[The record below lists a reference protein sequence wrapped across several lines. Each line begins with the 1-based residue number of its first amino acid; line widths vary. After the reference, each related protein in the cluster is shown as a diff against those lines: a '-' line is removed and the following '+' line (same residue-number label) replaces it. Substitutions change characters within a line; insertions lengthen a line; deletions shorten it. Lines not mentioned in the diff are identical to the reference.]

1 MYFSKILAKL
11 NTSITGG
18 AIIIAVFSVA
28 SKMLALFRD
37 RLLASGFG
45 AGDILD
51 AYYAAFKLPDLIFNT
66 LVLGALS
73 AAFIPVFI
81 ALKNK
86 SAQSNGAMEQW
97 SNQINHWQMSS
108 AVMNIIFLAMLVLGV
123 VFFVLAKPLMG
134 LIAPGFIGEKL
145 ELAASMTRIM
155 LISILF
161 FGISNVLSGI
171 LQATKRFMMF
181 ALAPVM
187 YNAGI
192 IFGIVFLVGR
202 MGPVG
207 LAWGVVV
214 GAGLHLAVQLPSVI
228 RAGFKWQPVLFLKE
242 KAVKKIGKLMLP
254 RTLGLAVGQINQ
266 LVITIIGSTL
276 IAGSIAVFNLAFNL
290 ASVPVSVF
298 AISFAV
304 ASFPALSES
313 AAKKD
318 KEKFVLQL
326 SRTVR
331 KILYLIIP
339 VSVFMIAL
347 RAQTVRL
354 ILGSGAFDWR
364 ATVFTA
370 DTLGYFCISLFA
382 QGLVPVLARAF
393 YARHDTKTP
402 VIAGLFSVGVN
413 ILLSLVL
420 SRTMGV
426 MGLAL
431 SFSISSILN
440 VILLA
445 VILKYRV
452 GFLDERNIG
461 FAILKIITSTIGGVI
476 FLQITKYLV
485 AGMVDMQTFVG
496 VMAQFLAAGI
506 VGASIYILVSWILG
520 SEEIKKMGTI
530 FSRD

>member
-1 MYFSKILAKL
+1 MYLIKKLLNKL
-11 NTSITGG
+11 NSSITGG
-18 AIIIAVFSVA
+18 AIVIAVFSVL
-28 SKMLALFRD
+28 SKLLALVRD

-81 ALKNK
+81 KLKNGGK
-86 SAQSNGAMEQW
+86 G
-97 SNQINHWQMSS
+97 IDHWRMSS
-108 AVMNIIFLAMLVLGV
+108 AVMNIILLVMLVLGV
-123 VFFVLAKPLMG
+123 IFFILAKPLMG
-134 LIAPGFIGEKL
+134 LIAPGFTGEKL
-145 ELAASMTRIM
+145 ELAANMTRIM
-155 LISILF
+155 LVSILF

-171 LQATKRFMMF
+171 LQAMKRFTMY

-192 IFGIVFLVGR
+192 IFGIVFLVDR
-202 MGPVG
+202 MGPIG

-214 GAGLHLAVQLPSVI
+214 GAFLHLVVQLPSVVK
-228 RAGFKWQPVLFLKE
+228 AGFKWKPVLLLKDR
-242 KAVKKIGKLMLP
+242 AVRKIGKLMLP
-254 RTLGLAVGQINQ
+254 RTFGLAVGQINQ

-313 AAKKD
+313 VAEKN

-326 SRTVR
+326 SKTIRR
-331 KILYLIIP
+331 ILYLIIP

-354 ILGSGAFDWR
+354 ILGSGAFDWQD
-364 ATVFTA
+364 TIFTA

-402 VIAGLFSVGVN
+402 VIAGLVSVAVN
-413 ILLSLVL
+413 IVLSLVL
-420 SRTMGV
+420 AKTMGV

-440 VILLA
+440 VILLG
-445 VILKYRV
+445 VILKHKV
-452 GFLDERNIG
+452 GFLDEKRIG
-461 FAILKIITSTIGGVI
+461 FAVLKIITGSIGGVVAI
-476 FLQITKYLV
+476 QITKYLV
-485 AGMVDMQTFVG
+485 ADMVDMQTFVG
-496 VMAQFLAAGI
+496 VLTQFVVAGI
-506 VGASIYILVSWILG
+506 MGVVVYLIVGFMIG
-520 SEEIKKMGTI
+520 SEETKKIGKS
-530 FSRD
+530 FGL